1 MGIQHQLIMDTQVE
15 ILEDTVLWLLAIVNS
30 IDRTK
35 SEMVNTYPNWDEQD
49 TAEFKALIINRLNY
63 SIAKIQHL

>member
-1 MGIQHQLIMDTQVE
+1 MDTQVE
-15 ILEDTVLWLLAIVNS
+15 ILEDAVLWLLAIVNS

-35 SEMVNTYPNWDEQD
+35 AEMVDTYPNWDEQD
-49 TAEFKALIINRLNY
+49 TAEFKTLIINRLNY

>member
-1 MGIQHQLIMDTQVE
+1 MDTQVE

-35 SEMVNTYPNWDEQD
+35 SEMVDTYPNWDEQD
-49 TAEFKALIINRLNY
+49 TAEFKTLIINRLNY
-63 SIAKIQHL
+63 SIAKIQQL

>member
-1 MGIQHQLIMDTQVE
+1 
-15 ILEDTVLWLLAIVNS
+15 VLWLLAIVNS

-35 SEMVNTYPNWDEQD
+35 AEMVDTYPNWDEQD
-49 TAEFKALIINRLNY
+49 TAEFKTLIINRLNY

>member
-1 MGIQHQLIMDTQVE
+1 MDTQVE

-35 SEMVNTYPNWDEQD
+35 AEMVDTYPNWDEQD
-49 TAEFKALIINRLNY
+49 TAEFKTLIINRLNY
-63 SIAKIQHL
+63 SISKIQHL